1 MCILSTHHQHHH
13 TLERMKK
20 QEGCGCLTLCFVIV
34 DHELYFLLSL
44 LLLLLL
50 LLWLLFIKIV
60 FVMIVVEFVF
70 VIMVVDH
77 AIFSPH

>member
-1 MCILSTHHQHHH
+1 MSILSIHHQHHH

-20 QEGCGCLTLCFVIV
+20 QEGCGCHTLCFVIV
-34 DHELYFLLSL
+34 DHELYYLLS

-60 FVMIVVEFVF
+60 FVMIVVVF

-77 AIFSPH
+77 AFFSPH

>member
-1 MCILSTHHQHHH
+1 MSILSIHHQHHH

-20 QEGCGCLTLCFVIV
+20 QEGCGCLTLCFVID

-60 FVMIVVEFVF
+60 FVMIVVVF
-70 VIMVVDH
+70 VIMVVGH
-77 AIFSPH
+77 AFFSPH